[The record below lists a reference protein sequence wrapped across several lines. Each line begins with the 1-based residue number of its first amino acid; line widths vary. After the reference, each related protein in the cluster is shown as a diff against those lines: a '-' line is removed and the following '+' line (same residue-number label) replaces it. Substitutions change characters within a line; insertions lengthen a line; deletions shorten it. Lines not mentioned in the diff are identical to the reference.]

1 MSWMRAEE
9 RDFAAA
15 IAGLSY
21 CNQFLPERV
30 EHTRRALGPAFVKAY
45 DVWSPLTADG
55 EEDEDPNNALL
66 LEKAEAVLA
75 ALARRGGARP
85 DAAERALHADL
96 VHYALYFRH
105 IDGFWELTRACLAGE
120 APRSCRRLHDRFVA
134 EGKALL
140 EPVGS
145 ADPGAELSHL
155 FACFFQ
161 LRRAFHLIFR
171 HILGASMP
179 AARLRAAVWQSIFTH
194 DVRRY
199 RRALY
204 PRMGQLTTLIT
215 GPSGTGKELVAQAI
229 ALSRFVPYDPGQG
242 GFAADL
248 SDAFRPVNLSALS
261 PTLIES
267 ELFGHRRG
275 AFTGALEDR
284 PGYLETCGPFG
295 TIFLDEIGELDP
307 AIQVKLLRVLQDR
320 RFQRLGETEPRE
332 FAGKVVAATHRD
344 LASEIE
350 AGRFREDF
358 YYRLCSDLITT
369 PSLAEQVADAPDE
382 LAGLVE
388 LTATR
393 LVGPEEAPALAGQ
406 VMLQIE
412 RLGPDYPWPGN
423 FRELEQCVRNVL
435 VHGSYRPRTER
446 GPTDGLW
453 AGVEGGELTAE
464 DVLRRYTTLVY
475 ARTRN
480 YEETA
485 RRLGIDRRTV
495 KRRVDPDWL
504 ARL

>member
-1 MSWMRAEE
+1 MSWMTAGE
-9 RDFAAA
+9 REFAAA
-15 IAGLSY
+15 IAELSY
-21 CNQFLPERV
+21 CNPFLPERV
-30 EHTRRALGPAFVKAY
+30 EHTRRALGPAFVKTY
-45 DVWSPLTADG
+45 EVWSPVTG
-55 EEDEDPNNALL
+55 EGDEDEDPNNPLL
-66 LEKAEAVLA
+66 LEKAEVVLD
-75 ALARRGGARP
+75 ALARRRGARP
-85 DAAERALHADL
+85 DGRERALHADL

-105 IDGFWELTRACLAGE
+105 IDGFWELTRASLAGE
-120 APRSCRRLHDRFVA
+120 PLRGCRALHDRFVA
-134 EGKALL
+134 DGRALL
-140 EPVGS
+140 EPGAD
-145 ADPGAELSHL
+145 ADPGPELSHL

-204 PRMGQLTTLIT
+204 DRMGQLTTLIT

-229 ALSRFVPYDPGQG
+229 ALARFVPYD
-242 GFAADL
+242 ADRGSFDGEL
-248 SDAFRPVNLSALS
+248 ADAFRPVNLSALS

-275 AFTGALEDR
+275 AFTGALDDR
-284 PGYLETCGPFG
+284 AGYLETCGSAG

-307 AIQVKLLRVLQDR
+307 AIQVKLLRVLQER
-320 RFQRLGETEPRE
+320 RFQRLGETEPRAFE
-332 FAGKVVAATHRD
+332 GKVVAATHRD
-344 LASEIE
+344 LAREIE

-382 LAGLVE
+382 LPGLVQ
-388 LTATR
+388 LAAAR
-393 LVGPEEAPALAGQ
+393 LVGADEAPALARE
-406 VMLQIE
+406 VVAQIE
-412 RLGPDYPWPGN
+412 MSPGLDYAWPGN

-435 VHGSYRPRTER
+435 VHGSYRPRA
-446 GPTDGLW
+446 GAPDADAW
-453 AGVEGGELTAE
+453 AGVERGELTADE
-464 DVLRRYTTLVY
+464 VLRRYATLVY
-475 ARTRN
+475 ARTRS

-495 KRRVDPDWL
+495 KRRIDPGWL
-504 ARL
+504 ERM